1 MAKREKQSKKDS
13 AKLLDAWVPPPSAG
27 EPRGC
32 LATSFTFNAAF
43 FEEECLGRFVGL
55 EADAGD
61 QPVAFLIEREEKLAQ
76 VYAGALVDRH
86 HCRGLRSLRWDL
98 MPVAVPGGIQH
109 AKLALLHW
117 TNVVRVIVGS
127 ANLTEDGYR
136 RNREIFGVIDFRDGA
151 AAPRALLDALIAFC
165 RDLLRPAYTLADDAA
180 RERAEEFLGNAVAAA
195 SAWNIN
201 RVAAPAL
208 QPVFVG
214 PRRDNLVAQIAS
226 AWPAAAGVPQRVD
239 VLSPFF
245 DPPESDASAPTAAV
259 CQQLLRKRGG
269 ASLAFHVQA
278 EGDAEKGPV
287 HVWAPAAIV
296 TGVTS
301 GVEASVAV
309 VAGEEGRPLHAKS
322 LLVESE
328 RALGLVVGSSNFTSA
343 GLGLRARDGWGTN
356 FEANLL
362 YILNLERDGGLER
375 RLRAAFLAGT
385 PLKEGVAITW
395 SPATEAAEDEAPP
408 DAAPLP
414 AAFRTA
420 VLRTGPAG
428 ATRLELTLS
437 DPPLPWRLWVDESDE
452 VLCESATAAG
462 AATLTFPWAVGRRP
476 PSGLTVSWGEPA
488 RRAWW
493 PVTVESVD
501 TLPPVEELRNLP
513 LDVLLEVLTS
523 ARPFH
528 RNEALLKHLARSV
541 LGTDATRREQ
551 DPELDPHRRV
561 DTSSFLLQRTRR
573 VGWGLAGLRER
584 LQRPA
589 LSAQALHWR
598 LRGPWGPL
606 ALADAIQREART
618 RREAGMAAT
627 ETEEAFLLA
636 ELMLE
641 LAQVQPEAHAHSV
654 SPATVRRELR
664 RLIADLQQRVPSQP
678 PDSPIADY
686 LTAVRKELE
695 R

>member
-1 MAKREKQSKKDS
+1 MAKREKQSKRDS

-55 EADAGD
+55 EADAAD

-76 VYAGALVDRH
+76 VYAGALIDRY

-109 AKLALLHW
+109 AKVALLHW
-117 TNVVRVIVGS
+117 ANVVRIIVAS

-136 RNREIFGVIDFRDGA
+136 RNREVFGVIDFRDGA
-151 AAPRALLDALIAFC
+151 AAPRAVFDELVRFL
-165 RDLLRPAYTLADDAA
+165 RDMLRPAHTLADTAA
-180 RERAEEFLGNAVAAA
+180 RERAETFLQEATAAVG
-195 SAWNIN
+195 AWTLA
-201 RVAAPAL
+201 RPSAPAL
-208 QPVFVG
+208 LPLFIG
-214 PRRDNLVAQIAS
+214 PGRDNVLAQVASI
-226 AWPAAAGVPQRVD
+226 WPGAAGVPHTAE

-245 DPPESDASAPTAAV
+245 DPPDASAPTLAL
-259 CQQLLRKRGG
+259 CQQLLRRRGG
-269 ASLAFHVQA
+269 ASVTFHVVA
-278 EGDAEKGPV
+278 EEREGRV
-287 HVWAPAAIV
+287 HVWAPESIV
-296 TGVTS
+296 TAVTP
-301 GVEASVAV
+301 GVEAQVAV
-309 VAGEEGRPLHAKS
+309 VAPEDGRPLHAKS

-343 GLGLRARDGWGTN
+343 GLGLRAREGRGTN

-362 YILNLERDGGLER
+362 YLLNRERDAGLER
-375 RLRAAFLAGT
+375 RLRGAFLAGR
-385 PLKEGVAITW
+385 PLAEDQVLTW
-395 SPATEAAEDEAPP
+395 SPPQDANEDEAPP

-420 VLRTGPAG
+420 VLRTDAAG
-428 ATRLELTLS
+428 ATRLELTLA
-437 DPPLPWRLWVDESDE
+437 DPPLPWRLWVDESSE
-452 VLCESATAAG
+452 LLCESGTAA
-462 AATLTFPWAVGRRP
+462 ANPEETLAFPWAVGRRP
-476 PSGLTVSWGEPA
+476 PSGLTVDWGEPA

-513 LDVLLEVLTS
+513 LDVLLDVLTS

-528 RNEALLKHLARSV
+528 RNEALLKHLSRGV
-541 LGTDATRREQ
+541 LGLDAARKSQ

-573 VGWGLAGLRER
+573 VGWGLAGLHER

-606 ALADAIQREART
+606 ALADAIQREAKA
-618 RREAGMAAT
+618 RRDAGMAAT
-627 ETEEAFLLA
+627 DTEEAFLLA

-641 LAQVQPEAHAHSV
+641 LAKVVPQTHAHSL
-654 SPATVRRELR
+654 PAAAVRKELR
-664 RLIADLQQRVPSQP
+664 RLIAELEQRLP
-678 PDSPIADY
+678 PQTSDSPINDY
-686 LTAVRKELE
+686 LDAVRAELQA
-695 R
+695 